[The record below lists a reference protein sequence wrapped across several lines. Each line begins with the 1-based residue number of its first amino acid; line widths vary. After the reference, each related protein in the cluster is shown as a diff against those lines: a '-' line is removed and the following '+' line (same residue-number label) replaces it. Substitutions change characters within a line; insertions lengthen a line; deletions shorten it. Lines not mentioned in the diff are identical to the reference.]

1 MKKCNLV
8 YTAYKEEY
16 VFDDNNYE
24 HIKNKVILFLKDIDD
39 YFSDKVYIFK
49 KFLLEKCKGKKN
61 INNIDDIC
69 IHEILD
75 YPKTNFEKIDMNF
88 LAYSITLLNTY
99 EKIVMNKKYVYYDR
113 KSFWDKYKI
122 ISAQICMNCENDL
135 EKHIIYIINEIII
148 KMFEDNSLSMSYPQ
162 YFINPLFKQ
171 KQDSFIDKYNTLL
184 IDDLEKEYREEYGN
198 RYDDKFTNID

>member
-39 YFSDKVYIFK
+39 YFSDKVYIF
-49 KFLLEKCKGKKN
+49 KGKKN

-113 KSFWDKYKI
+113 KSFWDKYKT

-198 RYDDKFTNID
+198 RYDDKFTNIV

>member
-1 MKKCNLV
+1 
-8 YTAYKEEY
+8 
-16 VFDDNNYE
+16 
-24 HIKNKVILFLKDIDD
+24 
-39 YFSDKVYIFK
+39 
-49 KFLLEKCKGKKN
+49 
-61 INNIDDIC
+61 
-69 IHEILD
+69 
-75 YPKTNFEKIDMNF
+75 MNF

-113 KSFWDKYKI
+113 KSFWDKYKT

-198 RYDDKFTNID
+198 RYDDKFTNIV